1 MEIQGLM
8 YASFIYCRMVDLN
21 IWNVLEL
28 MMRVFENLSWT
39 LNPMTPK
46 SYYHLISPYNITTES
61 NIKVMRIREMI
72 TKQRSSWLLNK
83 FSLSAP

>member
-46 SYYHLISPYNITTES
+46 SY
-61 NIKVMRIREMI
+61 
-72 TKQRSSWLLNK
+72 
-83 FSLSAP
+83 